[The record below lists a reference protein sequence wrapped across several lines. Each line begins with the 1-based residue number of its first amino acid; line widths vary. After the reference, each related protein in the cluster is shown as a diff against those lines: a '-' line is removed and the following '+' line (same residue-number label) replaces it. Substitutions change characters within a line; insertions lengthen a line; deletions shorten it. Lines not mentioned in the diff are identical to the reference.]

1 MQTYIYKT
9 SVNIGYVIDYVIKER
24 KSLNGADSTIQKASN
39 DKIYIYIYTQLSR
52 NKHWATSEE
61 FFNWKKN
68 LLCPERDLN
77 PRPPETSRVR

>member
-39 DKIYIYIYTQLSR
+39 DKIYIYIYM
-52 NKHWATSEE
+52 A
-61 FFNWKKN
+61 KKK
-68 LLCPERDLN
+68 DK
-77 PRPPETSRVR
+77 

>member
-39 DKIYIYIYTQLSR
+39 DNDFIISYLYYFLR
-52 NKHWATSEE
+52 NPW
-61 FFNWKKN
+61 
-68 LLCPERDLN
+68 
-77 PRPPETSRVR
+77 